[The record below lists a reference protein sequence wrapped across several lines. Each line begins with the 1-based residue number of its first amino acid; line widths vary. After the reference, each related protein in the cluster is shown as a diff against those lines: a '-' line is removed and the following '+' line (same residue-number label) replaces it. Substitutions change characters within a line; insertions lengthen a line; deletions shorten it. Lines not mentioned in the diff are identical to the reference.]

1 MDTAKKLDIAS
12 SECAALWQEKGHLE
26 EHLEAL
32 SQNLK
37 SAQEEL
43 NVSAVSSWLGLSLE
57 AENKRNNSLLEG
69 EVVNFQFLLYS
80 LSVSRMLNWD

>member
-12 SECAALWQEKGHLE
+12 SERVALWQEKGHLE

-37 SAQEEL
+37 SAEDEL
-43 NVSAVSSWLGLSLE
+43 NVSAVSSRLGLSVE
-57 AENKRNNSLLEG
+57 TENKRNNSLEDK
-69 EVVNFQFLLYS
+69 VNFQFL
-80 LSVSRMLNWD
+80 

>member
-12 SECAALWQEKGHLE
+12 SERAALWQEKGHLE

-37 SAQEEL
+37 SAQDEL

-57 AENKRNNSLLEG
+57 AENKRNNSLLEN
-69 EVVNFQFLLYS
+69 EVVNFQFL
-80 LSVSRMLNWD
+80 